1 MKPAPFSYDRP
12 AALAD
17 AVAVLS
23 EFGDEAKV
31 LAGGQSLVP
40 LLALRF
46 ARPARL
52 VDITAIP
59 GLDGIRPLP
68 DGGVAVGATT
78 RTRALEVDLT
88 IAARVP
94 LAAEAA
100 PFIAHRQIRNRGTV
114 GGSVAHADPAAE
126 LPAVMLALGATVLVR
141 GPGGVRE
148 IAVSDL
154 YQGVYRTALAPEEI
168 LTEIRIP
175 SPPPATGF
183 AFTEIARRRGD
194 FALAGAAAMVTVD
207 DGRCTSATVAL
218 VGAADRALAVPEATA
233 PLCGVAIDEAA
244 ARAAGERAAA
254 AASPRSDVHAS
265 SEYRRALVAVLV
277 RRALL
282 RAGARA
288 ARAAR
293 AQAAA

>member
-12 AALAD
+12 ATLTD
-17 AVAVLS
+17 AIAVLS

-52 VDITAIP
+52 VDVTGIP
-59 GLDGIRPLP
+59 GLEGIRPLP
-68 DGGVAVGATT
+68 DGGVAIGATT
-78 RTRALEVDLT
+78 RMRALEVDPT

-100 PFIAHRQIRNRGTV
+100 PFVAHRQIRNRGTV

-148 IAVSDL
+148 IRVSDL
-154 YQGVYRTALAPEEI
+154 YQGVYRTALVPEEI
-168 LTEIRIP
+168 LTEIRVP
-175 SPPPATGF
+175 APPPATGF

-194 FALAGAAAMVTVD
+194 FALAGAAAAVTVEA
-207 DGRCTSATVAL
+207 GRCTAASVAL
-218 VGAADRALAVPEATA
+218 VGAADRALAVPQATE
-233 PLCGVAIDEAA
+233 PLCGAILDDAT

-254 AASPRSDVHAS
+254 AAMPRSDVHAS
-265 SEYRRALVAVLV
+265 SDYRRALVAVLV

-282 RAGARA
+282 RAAERA
-288 ARAAR
+288 L
-293 AQAAA
+293 AAA